1 MNHRAIARTLAVM
14 LLVCGT
20 SQAQEYS
27 FRNYGSAEGLNDLSV
42 RAIYQDRVGFLWVAT
57 LNGFFRYDGERFE
70 AFGVAEG
77 VPSSPNTAFADA
89 PDGSLLALGAY
100 GLIRLK
106 GNHFEAVQGPFKNT
120 YGAIGIQ
127 ADGKGH
133 TYIGTDQGLVELSL
147 KPGKDEFAL
156 RLIPQA
162 TGSSGVAVE
171 GVLVDEESV
180 WYGCGH
186 ELCHMDK
193 SGIRVFGRESGLSA
207 HIVVAILKDHAG
219 NLWVKFRDVGVLVL
233 PAGQSQ
239 FRRPDFLRPGQI
251 LTSIPAIDADGRVL
265 MPMPDGLLI
274 GDEHDWQTIDHTAGL
289 RGVAYTAFEDRQH
302 SLWIGMEG
310 RGLVQWR
317 GYREWENYST
327 TSGLA
332 SETVYEILPQPGGS
346 IWVGTEGGLLRG
358 ERQKNGI
365 RWKMVAGLEGISIHS
380 VRAASDGALWLST
393 KTRGVARLD
402 VHTGK
407 VKWFGEAQ
415 GLNNVVF
422 TLCFDRQQRL
432 WAGTEAGLYMAKAPY
447 ESFVRISELPVT
459 RIRTIAEG
467 SDGTV
472 WVGGGSGLFSFTGD
486 HWKRYA
492 ESDPSKAQ
500 VLTLGAGAN
509 GTMWVAYRLTNQID
523 RVHLRPDGLD
533 IEKNVQRTGSN
544 EIAYF
549 MESDAQ
555 GRMWVGTDHGVEVLD
570 GGRWNH
576 YVMSDGLVW
585 NYCNSNAFAAER
597 DGTVWIGT
605 SGGLSRF
612 KPRQRYSL
620 DAPIE
625 VVFTKLEM
633 GGTDVSGQN
642 NPSFEMHTNSLVA
655 RYSALNATRA
665 NAVIFRYRM
674 EGANSAWTETSQREL
689 RLARLAPGDYKLE
702 IEAQDGDGLWRA
714 HRAEFAF
721 RILTPWYR
729 SWWFFTLCGLIPL
742 CVTGFFYRIRMAAAR
757 GREHDLQLLVEAQK
771 TIENLAF
778 YDPLTELPNRRM
790 LLDRL
795 RQTLAIS
802 ARSGRLRALLFVDL
816 DKFKTLN
823 DSFGHQAGDTLLQE
837 TARRLTTTV
846 READTVARLGGD
858 EFVVILEDLSA
869 LPEEAAAQA
878 EMIAAKML
886 AVTSQPYMLAGHECL
901 ISSSIGITV
910 FGVQPL
916 STEEV
921 LHQADTAMYQAKD
934 TGGNTSRLFV
944 PEVQASVDS
953 HAALAKDQRVRIKH
967 DEGCHG
973 Q

>member
-1 MNHRAIARTLAVM
+1 M
-14 LLVCGT
+14 LLVCGAL
-20 SQAQEYS
+20 QAQEYS

-70 AFGVAEG
+70 AFGAAQG

-100 GLIRLK
+100 GLIRLR
-106 GNHFEAVQGPFKNT
+106 GNRFEAVQGPFGNT

-133 TYIGTDQGLVELSL
+133 TYVGTDRGLVELSL

-162 TGSSGVAVE
+162 AGTSGAAVE
-171 GVLVDEESV
+171 GVFVDRESV

-186 ELCHMDK
+186 ELCHMEK
-193 SGIRVFGRESGLSA
+193 SGTQVFGRESSLPA
-207 HIVVAILKDHAG
+207 HPVVVIVKDHAG
-219 NLWVKFRDVGVLVL
+219 NLWVRLRDVGVLVL
-233 PAGQSQ
+233 PAGQRQ
-239 FRRPDFLRPGQI
+239 FRRPDFLNPGQI
-251 LTSIPAIDADGRVL
+251 LSTIPAIDADGRVL
-265 MPMPDGLLI
+265 MPMPDGLLV
-274 GDEHDWQTIDHTAGL
+274 GEDHHWQKIDHAAGL
-289 RGVAYTAFEDRQH
+289 RGEAYTAFEDRQH

-332 SETVYEILPQPGGS
+332 SDSVWEILPQQGGP

-358 ERQKNGI
+358 ERQSIGI
-365 RWKMVAGLEGISIHS
+365 RWKMVAGLEGIAVHA
-380 VRAASDGALWLST
+380 VREVSDGALWLST

-415 GLNNVVF
+415 GLNKVVF
-422 TLCFDRQQRL
+422 VLHFDRQQRL
-432 WAGTEAGLYMAKAPY
+432 WAGTDAGLYMAEAPY
-447 ESFVRISELPVT
+447 ERFVRISELPVT
-459 RIRTIAEG
+459 RFRTIAEG
-467 SDGTV
+467 SDGTL
-472 WVGGGSGLFSFTGD
+472 WSGGKNGLFSFTGG
-486 HWKRYA
+486 HWKNYA
-492 ESDPSKAQ
+492 ESDPSKQQ
-500 VLTLGAGAN
+500 VLTLGAGTN
-509 GTMWVAYRLTNQID
+509 GTMWVAYRLTNKID

-533 IEKNVQRTGSN
+533 IEKNVQRPGSN
-544 EIAYF
+544 ELVYF
-549 MESDAQ
+549 METDTQ
-555 GRMWVGTDHGVEVLD
+555 GRMWMGTDHGVEVWS
-570 GGRWNH
+570 GGRWNP
-576 YVMSDGLVW
+576 YGMSDGLVW
-585 NYCNSNAFAAER
+585 NNCNPHAFATEP

-612 KPRQRYSL
+612 KPRLRYSL
-620 DAPIE
+620 DAPIR

-633 GGTDVSGQN
+633 GGVDVSGMS

-655 RYSALNATRA
+655 RYSALNASRA
-665 NAVIFRYRM
+665 NAVIFRYRL
-674 EGANSAWTETSQREL
+674 EGANSAWTETAQLEQRF
-689 RLARLAPGDYKLE
+689 AQLAPGNYKLE
-702 IEAQDGDGLWRA
+702 IEAQDGDGVWRA
-714 HRAEFAF
+714 HRAEFSF
-721 RILTPWYR
+721 RILPPWYR
-729 SWWFFTLCGLIPL
+729 TWWFFTLCGLIPL
-742 CVTGFFYRIRMAAAR
+742 CITGFFFRIRMAAAKR
-757 GREHDLQLLVEAQK
+757 REHDLQLLVEAQK
-771 TIENLAF
+771 TIESLAF

-823 DSFGHQAGDTLLQE
+823 DSFGHQAGDQLLQE
-837 TARRLTTTV
+837 TARRLTATI
-846 READTVARLGGD
+846 RETDTVARLGGD
-858 EFVVILEDLSA
+858 EFVVILEDLSEH
-869 LPEEAAAQA
+869 PEEAATQA
-878 EMIAAKML
+878 ETIANKML
-886 AVTSQPYMLAGHECL
+886 AVTRQPHLLAGHEYV

-916 STEEV
+916 TTEEV
-921 LHQADTAMYQAKD
+921 LQQADTAMYEAKAK
-934 TGGNTSRLFV
+934 GGNTARLFTLKSPTAISANSSQ
-944 PEVQASVDS
+944 PE
-953 HAALAKDQRVRIKH
+953 DQRR
-967 DEGCHG
+967 DQAG
-973 Q
+973 